1 LEIEVL
7 KRTGSIQKD
16 REQEMQYWSDKFKT
30 IQENEKE
37 VKAGIVAAN
46 NHYAWFG
53 AATANMFRVM
63 NNLPSLEWG

>member
-46 NHYAWFG
+46 NHYA
-53 AATANMFRVM
+53 
-63 NNLPSLEWG
+63 